1 MVFPKLTFDTV
12 VQQDDMVRLDAG
24 LTFSPENDHIND
36 IEIQPEVGEDFIS
49 VFVNK
54 QPAKWFIDWAYETS
68 GFKNV
73 TIRVTCQHEVKTK
86 TYMAAINVLDQDEDA
101 LLSSDN
107 DLIAYEPD
115 ILNYLP
121 KGRNSYLYVHR
132 KAQER
137 ILAYLDE
144 QRIWKQDNS
153 IFTKLDLVDLGSEMK
168 DQFKQWST
176 FQTLVI
182 IFESIQVSNNDIFQ
196 EKKMEYEKLMIQARN
211 RASLRLDRDGDGV
224 IDEIPY
230 NIRTTMMVR
239 R

>member
-1 MVFPKLTFDTV
+1 MLFPKLTFETV
-12 VQQDDMVRLDAG
+12 LQTEEKTRLDAS
-24 LTFSPENDHIND
+24 LSFATDDETITDVL
-36 IEIQPEVGEDFIS
+36 IEANTGEGFIS
-49 VFVNK
+49 VFNGGK
-54 QPAKWFIDWAYETS
+54 REKWYLDWAYESDGLITPSVKMVTSTGDKTKIYTS
-68 GFKNV
+68 GILIL
-73 TIRVTCQHEVKTK
+73 TP
-86 TYMAAINVLDQDEDA
+86 DEDA
-101 LLSSDN
+101 LLSTDN
-107 DLIAYEPD
+107 DLIPFETD
-115 ILNYLP
+115 ILKYLP
-121 KGRNSYLYVHR
+121 KGKNSYIYAHR

-137 ILAYLDE
+137 ILAFLDE

-153 IFTKLDLVDLGSEMK
+153 RYTKQDLVDLGDEMK

-182 IFESIQVSNNDIFQ
+182 IFENLQSSNNDIFQ

>member
-1 MVFPKLTFDTV
+1 MIFPKLTFDTV
-12 VQQDDMVRLDAG
+12 VQKDDMLRLDAS

-36 IEIQPEVGEDFIS
+36 IEIQPEDGEDFIS

-54 QPAKWFIDWAYETS
+54 QPSKWFIDWAYETS

-73 TIRVTCQHEVKTK
+73 SIRVTCQHEVKTK
-86 TYMAAINVLDQDEDA
+86 IYTAGINVLDEEEDA
-101 LLSSDN
+101 LLSTDN
-107 DLIAYEPD
+107 DLIPFETD
-115 ILNYLP
+115 ILKYLP
-121 KGRNSYLYVHR
+121 KGKNSYIYAHR

-153 IFTKLDLVDLGSEMK
+153 IYTKLDLVELGDEMK

-182 IFESIQVSNNDIFQ
+182 IFENLQSSNNDIFQ
-196 EKKMEYEKLMIQARN
+196 EKKMEYEKLMLQARN
-211 RASLRLDRDGDGV
+211 RASLRLDRDGDGL
-224 IDEIPY
+224 IDPVPY